1 MEAIKEYLLL
11 PPCQQQSWQGGLLS
25 LWRLVRGRGEESGWE
40 RSSISTNA
48 FIIWKEKN
56 ITKHIWSSWWW
67 EWCQRKRR
75 FPQTLLSG
83 GRFMAG
89 TRQRWKATQCGEGG
103 GLVLFVQDN
112 TQQHTEMLR
121 GATDSTDGRISE
133 IPRRY
138 KCISNTNTEKS
149 RQTEKTRSENN
160 QFVIQV
166 RIQSNF
172 WGKRWRV
179 WWLMRNTI
187 PVVISQ

>member
-75 FPQTLLSG
+75 FPQTLLSLREAHFSFPCRVG
-83 GRFMAG
+83 GSWLAR
-89 TRQRWKATQCGEGG
+89 
-103 GLVLFVQDN
+103 DN
-112 TQQHTEMLR
+112 
-121 GATDSTDGRISE
+121 DGRRHSVGRVGVWFCLCKITHNNILRCYGVPLTVQMEESVKFPGDISAF
-133 IPRRY
+133 PTPTQRRAD
-138 KCISNTNTEKS
+138 KLRKP
-149 RQTEKTRSENN
+149 
-160 QFVIQV
+160 V
-166 RIQSNF
+166 RKIIN
-172 WGKRWRV
+172 
-179 WWLMRNTI
+179 L
-187 PVVISQ
+187 

>member
-1 MEAIKEYLLL
+1 MEFMVVGVMPTQATL
-11 PPCQQQSWQGGLLS
+11 PANIAAAA
-25 LWRLVRGRGEESGWE
+25 RGTLF
-40 RSSISTNA
+40 ISM
-48 FIIWKEKN
+48 
-56 ITKHIWSSWWW
+56 
-67 EWCQRKRR
+67 
-75 FPQTLLSG
+75 SG

-121 GATDSTDGRISE
+121 GAIDSTDGRISE

-172 WGKRWRV
+172 
-179 WWLMRNTI
+179 
-187 PVVISQ
+187 